1 MPNEK
6 GVLRTQL
13 QPPKDRRTVITF
25 KHNKKLKMMHVG
37 HTYGPKVLLFDHCKH
52 SVGSW
57 AKTFYLKT
65 IRTGIKKQVSNNT
78 SI

>member
-6 GVLRTQL
+6 GVLKTQL

-37 HTYGPKVLLFDHCKH
+37 HTYGPKVLLFDHSNTVLEAGQKH
-52 SVGSW
+52 S
-57 AKTFYLKT
+57 T
-65 IRTGIKKQVSNNT
+65 
-78 SI
+78 